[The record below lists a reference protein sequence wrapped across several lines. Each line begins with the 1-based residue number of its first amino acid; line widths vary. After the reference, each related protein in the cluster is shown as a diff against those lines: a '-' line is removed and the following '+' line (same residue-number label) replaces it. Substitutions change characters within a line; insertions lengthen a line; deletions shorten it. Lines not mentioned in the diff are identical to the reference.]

1 MLFDNLW
8 SGKHRRG
15 KASENTGMSRRN
27 AVLLIISFVG
37 MLMKN
42 LVFQSFVSGDNSYVP
57 SPISPARYFSIA
69 FLLNIAVAAI
79 LFAGVFLFSDKYK
92 CIYAFAANIAVTAV
106 YIGDTMYFRCFN
118 SMPSAL
124 MLKLVGYV
132 SHTKSSLFKW
142 TSWFDLLFFVDI
154 AVFIAVAYFTRHERK
169 CIPVFT
175 EKFGKRL
182 IKFISAVTCA
192 AAIIVFIPVL
202 NTFGLC
208 TDKYDTVYD
217 APYTIDDTKY
227 FTVIGYHFGDVIDII
242 SEKKKLSTEIDA
254 EDYENIC
261 EFYEWHKQ
269 ETDTSLIPERYKE
282 LEGIYKDKNLI
293 VIQVEALENFVIGLE
308 IDGKEITPNL
318 NRFAKG
324 GLYFDNIYEQVKC
337 GNSSDYDFM
346 LMTSVLPP
354 DKVSFF
360 NFYKNNSMCTINNV
374 LGKKNYRSTYFNSSN
389 DSVWDYQP
397 VIEGTLGFDKS
408 VLDYDRSEV
417 FNNYISDR
425 TLLEQVYNYFDGNE
439 IRSEDDPNGKFYT
452 HIVLTSSHTPFELPE
467 EYNVIDCG
475 SFNDTPAANY
485 VNAVHYVD
493 EQIGMFISKLR
504 EGGFLEDSVVL
515 ITGDHNGLHKY
526 FPKETA
532 KLVEKGCDWMS
543 AVSEKEDS
551 TLPLIIYSEASEI
564 PNAAMKVSDP
574 AGQIDILPTL
584 MYLMGEDVSD
594 CGFMGRNIFLPDSFA
609 VLPDGRIIG
618 SDNRLM
624 TAPWEENDEDLPK
637 ADPAAEKR
645 YKNIYCMYDVSDT
658 IIKNDYLRIFNGGA
672 PFKPVDIRTRDTSA
686 DKN

>member
-1 MLFDNLW
+1 
-8 SGKHRRG
+8 
-15 KASENTGMSRRN
+15 
-27 AVLLIISFVG
+27 
-37 MLMKN
+37 
-42 LVFQSFVSGDNSYVP
+42 
-57 SPISPARYFSIA
+57 
-69 FLLNIAVAAI
+69 
-79 LFAGVFLFSDKYK
+79 
-92 CIYAFAANIAVTAV
+92 
-106 YIGDTMYFRCFN
+106 
-118 SMPSAL
+118 
-124 MLKLVGYV
+124 
-132 SHTKSSLFKW
+132 
-142 TSWFDLLFFVDI
+142 
-154 AVFIAVAYFTRHERK
+154 
-169 CIPVFT
+169 
-175 EKFGKRL
+175 
-182 IKFISAVTCA
+182 
-192 AAIIVFIPVL
+192 
-202 NTFGLC
+202 
-208 TDKYDTVYD
+208 
-217 APYTIDDTKY
+217 
-227 FTVIGYHFGDVIDII
+227 
-242 SEKKKLSTEIDA
+242 
-254 EDYENIC
+254 
-261 EFYEWHKQ
+261 
-269 ETDTSLIPERYKE
+269 
-282 LEGIYKDKNLI
+282 
-293 VIQVEALENFVIGLE
+293 
-308 IDGKEITPNL
+308 
-318 NRFAKG
+318 
-324 GLYFDNIYEQVKC
+324 
-337 GNSSDYDFM
+337 
-346 LMTSVLPP
+346 
-354 DKVSFF
+354 
-360 NFYKNNSMCTINNV
+360 MCTINTI

-389 DSVWDYQP
+389 DSVWNYQP

-515 ITGDHNGLHKY
+515 ITGDHNGVHKY

-532 KLVEKGCDWMS
+532 KLVEKGCDWLS

-551 TLPLIIYSEASEI
+551 TLPLIIYSEASET

-574 AGQIDILPTL
+574 VGQIDILPTL